1 MNVDSPGSRLPQSL
15 AMDVVN
21 PELLEMEAKV
31 TAARKEYLQLASS
44 LNDLRPAVRL
54 PPELLVEIF
63 KHCAGF
69 FTKPDDDD
77 AISAS
82 LDWIWATHVCRQ
94 WRRVAIETP
103 MLWTNLPIIQRPSYV
118 RAFLARSGSLPLR
131 IHGVATTGMPGLM
144 KRGWRRILEQAHRIQ
159 WLIITIQRQGYVDH
173 PVHPF
178 GSFEPGSPSLPSL
191 TRLSITIKD
200 HAMPPLPTLFHN
212 VNLHSPLEEL
222 SLSFIEFSSAQ
233 PLFLPTL
240 KRLTILFDSDHVEL
254 ASWRTFIGALA
265 TLKMLK
271 VLRIEAIPAKSPTSR
286 LPDAMITDKATLPA
300 LRHLSIDLAST
311 GLMPAILLRHL
322 ECTPKLLAFRTGTEY
337 PASAEI
343 FLQHSDNALP
353 IISSSLRSTISK
365 MAPIRTVVISL
376 ESMWNDD
383 ESITVNVMVHGWD
396 HIHVRRRGEDT
407 ELGNPNVLLE
417 LMSYSARPVL
427 EEVIHDMPLS
437 NVRFLSVPM
446 LREEMMAVGEAT
458 WTMAFRQM
466 TNLDTIIISSQVLL
480 RCIAVRPG
488 MPLLFPNLNTLQL
501 HDINFTYGGPD
512 VWSDVLREVLQG
524 REAAGKR
531 LSVVMISNPRNFTED
546 IAAEISKFVGVLDRD
561 GITDGLVEWAAGM
574 DSRSELGSLEITPS
588 VHNSTGEDS
597 DMDPYV

>member
-1 MNVDSPGSRLPQSL
+1 
-15 AMDVVN
+15 MDVVN
-21 PELLEMEAKV
+21 PELLEILEAKV
-31 TAARKEYLQLASS
+31 TAARQEYLQLASS
-44 LNDLRPAVRL
+44 LNDLRPAVRV

-69 FTKPDDDD
+69 FTKPDDD
-77 AISAS
+77 AVISVS
-82 LDWIWATHVCRQ
+82 LDWIWATHVCRR
-94 WRRVAIETP
+94 WRRVALETP
-103 MLWTNLPIIQRPSYV
+103 MLWTNLPIVQRPSYV

-131 IHGVATTGMPGLM
+131 IHGVATTKMPGLM

-159 WLIITIQRQGYVDH
+159 WLIITIQGQGYVVH
-173 PVHPF
+173 PVHPRVF
-178 GSFEPGSPSLPSL
+178 GSFEPGSPSFPSL
-191 TRLSITIKD
+191 KRLSITINNLTI
-200 HAMPPLPTLFHN
+200 APLPTLFHN

-271 VLRIEAIPAKSPTSR
+271 VLWIEAIPAKSPTSR
-286 LPDAMITDKATLPA
+286 LPDVMITDKATLPA

-322 ECTPKLLAFRTGTEY
+322 ECTPKILAFRTGTEY
-337 PASAEI
+337 PASAEH

-353 IISSSLRSTISK
+353 IISSSLRSMISK
-365 MAPIRTVVISL
+365 MTPIRTVVISL
-376 ESMWNDD
+376 ASMWNDD
-383 ESITVNVMVHGWD
+383 SSITVNVMIHGWD
-396 HIHVRRRGEDT
+396 YVHVRRRGEDT
-407 ELGNPNVLLE
+407 ELGNTNVLVE

-427 EEVIHDMPLS
+427 EEVIRDMPLS
-437 NVRFLSVPM
+437 DVRFLSVPIC
-446 LREEMMAVGEAT
+446 REEMMAVGEAT

-466 TNLDTIIISSQVLL
+466 INLDTISISSQVLL

-501 HDINFTYGGPD
+501 HDINFAFGGPD

-588 VHNSTGEDS
+588 VHNTTGEDS